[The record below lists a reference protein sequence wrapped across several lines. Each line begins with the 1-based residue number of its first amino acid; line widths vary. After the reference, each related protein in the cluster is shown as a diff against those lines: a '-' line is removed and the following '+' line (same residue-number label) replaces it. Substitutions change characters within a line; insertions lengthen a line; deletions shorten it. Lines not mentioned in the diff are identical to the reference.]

1 MSGKGGRLG
10 AVANAEFGQNRFDM
24 SAGGLRTDEQR
35 GRDLGVT
42 VSGRYEFEHVTFTLG
57 EPVRVRGRLLP
68 TGVRVAPTEL
78 REALASSPHR
88 GACTQRLGAKRDW
101 QGAFAFAIVRM

>member
-1 MSGKGGRLG
+1 
-10 AVANAEFGQNRFDM
+10 EFGQNRFDM

-42 VSGRYEFEHVTFTLG
+42 VPGRYEFEHVTFTLG
-57 EPVRVRGRLLP
+57 EPVRVRSRLLP

-78 REALASSPHR
+78 REALASSAHR
-88 GACTQRLGAKRDW
+88 GACTQSTERLERSFHCSDVAAELS
-101 QGAFAFAIVRM
+101 QGSVVR